1 MDFED
6 KTIIYAIIAACVL
19 GIVVIGALV
28 VFTWTSGAM
37 SESFSELYFESP
49 KDLPSVV
56 DVGEPVDFTF
66 SVVSHELT
74 ETPYTYTVRYDNRI
88 LRSGMFTLPA
98 IGDGGNTKRTFNV
111 TFTPEKPSLIQLREP
126 ATTVLQTTYN
136 GAIGVLVPANGTQEI
151 LKGKDQI
158 YLPADL
164 SDFGSPNR
172 EGLLIFDPTARETF
186 STTTSSV
193 EQVGTS
199 PSETSPA
206 KDAKSAVTDS
216 GYTVSRTEWIIDN
229 DHGVITVQ
237 KETTSTEY
245 RYTYQKVSVDVASPS
260 TAYEIHFWI
269 LVQEDPAVLRQ
280 TLLH

>member
-1 MDFED
+1 MEFED
-6 KTIIYAIIAACVL
+6 KTIVYAIIAACVL

-28 VFTWTSGAM
+28 VFTHTSGTM
-37 SESFSELYFESP
+37 KESFSELYFESP

-56 DVGEPVDFTF
+56 NVGEPVAFAF

-74 ETPYTYTVRYDNRI
+74 ETPYTYTVRYDNQI
-88 LRSGMFTLPA
+88 LQSGTFTLPA
-98 IGDGGNTKRTFNV
+98 AGTGGNTKKAFNV
-111 TFTPEKPSLIQLREP
+111 TFTPDKPGIIQVGEP

-136 GAIGVLVPANGTQEI
+136 GGVGVLVPANGAQEI
-151 LKGKDQI
+151 QGGTDRIL
-158 YLPADL
+158 LPADL
-164 SDFGSPNR
+164 SGFGFPDR
-172 EGLLIFDPTARETF
+172 EGLLIFDPTTRETF
-186 STTTSSV
+186 STTTTSV
-193 EQVGTS
+193 AQVGTS
-199 PSETSPA
+199 PAQTVPA
-206 KDAKSAVTDS
+206 KDVASAVTDS

-269 LVQEDPAVLRQ
+269 LVQEDPEVLRQ